1 MKFGSV
7 LENIGF
13 KPSTRTVNYN
23 DTRLTQNT
31 RACYPLEFIPNA
43 QIPAVTGHAKNIIF
57 LTCDAFSVLPPV
69 SKLTTQQAL
78 YHFYSG
84 YTAKVAG
91 TEVGVKDPVPTF
103 SACFGE
109 AFMPF
114 KPQVY
119 ADLLA
124 KKIEQHGTHVWLV
137 NTGWTGGKYGV
148 GKVIIIL
155 FRESV
160 FKILEILSMLFMMDR

>member
-1 MKFGSV
+1 M
-7 LENIGF
+7 
-13 KPSTRTVNYN
+13 NYF
-23 DTRLTQNT
+23 DTQFTENT
-31 RACYPLEFIPNA
+31 RASYPLEYIPNA
-43 QIPAVTGHAKNIIF
+43 QIPAITSHPKNIIF

-69 SKLTTQQAL
+69 SKLTTAQAL

-84 YTAKVAG
+84 YTAKIAG
-91 TEVGVKDPVPTF
+91 TEQGIKEPVPTF

-124 KKIEQHGTHVWLV
+124 QKIEQHGTHVWLV
-137 NTGWTGGKYGV
+137 NTGWTGGKYGI
-148 GKVIIIL
+148 GKVICHL
-155 FRESV
+155 NVE
-160 FKILEILSMLFMMDR
+160 D